1 MSDYEWMMLAECRG
15 KIHEMWDD
23 STPSQEALRSCFRC
37 PVRKPCADYG
47 LSRPSASDAGVL
59 GGLGLYDRDKIREGK
74 KTVQQVLKFRL
85 NQLIGADWDDALA
98 EDFRRLMPQLEL
110 V

>member
-1 MSDYEWMMLAECRG
+1 MSDYEWMMQAGCRG
-15 KIHEMWDD
+15 KIDEMWDE
-23 STPSQEALRSCFRC
+23 STPSQEALRMCFRC
-37 PVRKPCADYG
+37 PVRPECGEYG
-47 LSRPSASDAGVL
+47 LSRASASDAGVL

-74 KTVQQVLKFRL
+74 KTVEQVLKFRL
-85 NQLIGADWDDALA
+85 SQLIGADWDDALA